1 MTPLKNEWMKIYSPL
16 VDHLKLQV
24 RMNVKSK
31 SVEIRVGA
39 NQVDG
44 QHFFTKGFL
53 VSFLVEGPWANA
65 LFLGELPSALS
76 QF

>member
-31 SVEIRVGA
+31 SVEIRVSA
-39 NQVDG
+39 NQVG
-44 QHFFTKGFL
+44 
-53 VSFLVEGPWANA
+53 
-65 LFLGELPSALS
+65 GERFS
-76 QF
+76 